1 MPTFVAFGSLGVAL
15 LTFLLGIL
23 HNPKWYYISALMMY
37 IFSFMTGFSI
47 GYYVLSVTFVLLA
60 LALVHSIVKVK
71 RSVWNVLLSSV
82 ALIVGYVFWL
92 IISSYI
98 PYSQFYW
105 PVVTILRQ
113 FGL

>member
-1 MPTFVAFGSLGVAL
+1 MPTFIAFGSLGVAL

-47 GYYVLSVTFVLLA
+47 GYYVLSVTFALLA
-60 LALVHSIVKVK
+60 LALAHSIVKVN
-71 RSVWNVLLSSV
+71 RNLWNVLLSVV

-92 IISSYI
+92 MIIPYV

-105 PVVTILRQ
+105 PIAIILRL